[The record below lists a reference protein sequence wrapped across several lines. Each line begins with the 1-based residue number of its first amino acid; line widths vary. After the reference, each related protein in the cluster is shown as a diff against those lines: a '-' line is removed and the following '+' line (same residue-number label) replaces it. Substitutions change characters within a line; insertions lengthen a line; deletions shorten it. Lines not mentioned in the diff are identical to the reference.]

1 MFLVT
6 NIDVEKGT
14 KVDDNEEGVEITHK
28 QKKMLM
34 ELGEK
39 ISEVSLDIFRVLMLF
54 WNSSTLYASY
64 LWSSCLLSLL
74 FWHKK
79 ACGLQ

>member
-1 MFLVT
+1 MIIIFVCCAAGIIWAIFNMFLVT

-28 QKKMLM
+28 HKKMLM

-54 WNSSTLYASY
+54 
-64 LWSSCLLSLL
+64 
-74 FWHKK
+74 
-79 ACGLQ
+79 